1 MTLFASKMSR
11 HQSQRFTLFTFSL
24 LVLSGLVI
32 QQVDAGIGGLLG
44 LGNKGF
50 GGKKT
55 SEMLVAASILASLIT
70 KHKESQNQNKNRAP
84 MMPMPMPPYAGY
96 AAGSSPYA
104 SYGIGGYGGGL
115 GSSLY
120 GGYPGL
126 ASSYGG
132 LPAGYGGG
140 YGGYPGY

>member
-1 MTLFASKMSR
+1 MV
-11 HQSQRFTLFTFSL
+11 L
-24 LVLSGLVI
+24 LVALREREGSFCYTEKGVLRIKKEKGMWSEGLKNAV
-32 QQVDAGIGGLLG
+32 A
-44 LGNKGF
+44 
-50 GGKKT
+50 
-55 SEMLVAASILASLIT
+55 LV
-70 KHKESQNQNKNRAP
+70 HKESQSQKNRAP
-84 MMPMPMPPYAGY
+84 MMPMPMPPYGGY

-104 SYGIGGYGGGL
+104 SYGVGGYGGGL

-132 LPAGYGGG
+132 GMPAGYGG